1 MSIQSVHRAIQVL
14 CLFSVDKPY
23 LGITEISRALGLH
36 KATVQNLVRTMVED
50 GFLRQDPDTRKYQL
64 GLRLYELGFILGE
77 TLEINQKASDL
88 AHQLAAKT
96 QHLVRIAILDADEAV
111 ITLHA
116 YPRTRPFIFRHF
128 GPRVPLYCTAL
139 GKALLAFLEKDEID
153 AYVERVT
160 FVPYTTNTITRKDR
174 LLKELKETK
183 KRGFSINREEHLLAS
198 TSIGAPIF
206 GKEGH
211 LTASIALTGDPRTVL
226 ENETPARELVVT
238 ASWISRLMG
247 YSPEAVVFE
256 GGNRGN

>member
-1 MSIQSVHRAIQVL
+1 MSIQSVHRAIQML

-64 GLRLYELGFILGE
+64 GLRLYELGFILEE

-96 QHLVRIAILDADEAV
+96 HHLVRIAILDADEAL

-128 GPRVPLYCTAL
+128 GPHVPLYCTAL
-139 GKALLAFLEKDEID
+139 GKALLAFLGKDEID

-160 FVPYTTNTITRKDR
+160 FIPYTSNTITQKDR
-174 LLKELKETK
+174 LLKELEETK
-183 KRGFSINREEHLLAS
+183 QRGFSINREEHLMAS

-206 GKEGH
+206 GKEGRI
-211 LTASIALTGDPRTVL
+211 TASIALTGDPRNIL
-226 ENETPARELVVT
+226 ENETFSRELVVS

-247 YSPEAVVFE
+247 YSPEASSFE
-256 GGNRGN
+256 